1 MVELTCLCGVL
12 TWGGEKA
19 VLNPQVSGV
28 TTARLARAVGY
39 STQQVRDLERLGV
52 LPRADRGPNGYRRYL
67 PHHAVA
73 LRAYRAMADA
83 IGPVPA
89 RALMPELVG
98 GTVEAAAER
107 IDELHG
113 ALAKERTQVRD
124 ALRGLEVAVGES
136 TDLFAE
142 EDAMTI
148 AELAHALG
156 VRASALRHWER
167 EGLVHPARASRSAA
181 RSFGARAITEAR
193 IVAALRSGG
202 YGIPSIA
209 RVLEQVREQS
219 VTADAQRILTERLA
233 ALTRRSVALL
243 AAAGH
248 LHELLEMLGAETA
261 GAGED
266 G

>member
-1 MVELTCLCGVL
+1 MF
-12 TWGGEKA
+12 
-19 VLNPQVSGV
+19 NPQVSGL
-28 TTARLARAVGY
+28 TTAQLARAVGY

-52 LPRADRGPNGYRRYL
+52 LPRADRAPNGYRRYL
-67 PHHAVA
+67 AHHAVA
-73 LRAYRAMADA
+73 LHAYRSMAAA

-89 RALMPELVG
+89 RTLMPELVG

-113 ALAKERTQVRD
+113 ALAQERMQVRD

-136 TDLFAE
+136 SDLFSE

-148 AELAHALG
+148 SELAHALG

-167 EGLVHPARASRSAA
+167 EGLVHPARASLSTA
-181 RSFGARAITEAR
+181 RSFGARAVTEAR

-209 RVLEQVREQS
+209 RVLEQVREQP

-233 ALTRRSVALL
+233 GLTRRSVALL

-248 LHELLEMLGAETA
+248 LHELLEMLGAEAA

>member
-1 MVELTCLCGVL
+1 MY
-12 TWGGEKA
+12 
-19 VLNPQVSGV
+19 NPQVDV
-28 TTARLARAVGY
+28 FTTAQLARSVGY

-52 LPRADRGPNGYRRYL
+52 LPRADRGPNGYRHYL
-67 PHHAVA
+67 AHHAVA
-73 LRAYRAMADA
+73 LRAYRSMAAA

-98 GTVEAAAER
+98 ATVEAAAEC

-113 ALAKERTQVRD
+113 ALARERMQVKG

-142 EDAMTI
+142 DDAMTI

-167 EGLVHPARASRSAA
+167 EGLLHPVRASPSAA
-181 RSFGARAITEAR
+181 RSFGARAVTEAR
-193 IVAALRSGG
+193 IVVALRSGG

-209 RVLEQVREQS
+209 RVLEQVREHS
-219 VTADAQRILTERLA
+219 VTADAQLILTERLA
-233 ALTRRSVALL
+233 GLTRRSVALL
-243 AAAGH
+243 AAAGR
-248 LHELLEMLGAETA
+248 LHDLLEMLSAEEA
-261 GAGED
+261 GADED

>member
-1 MVELTCLCGVL
+1 MH
-12 TWGGEKA
+12 
-19 VLNPQVSGV
+19 NPQVDVFTS
-28 TTARLARAVGY
+28 AQLARSVGY

-52 LPRADRGPNGYRRYL
+52 LPRADRGANGYRRYL
-67 PHHAVA
+67 AHHAVA
-73 LRAYRAMADA
+73 LRAYRSLAAA

-89 RALMPELVG
+89 RTLMPELVG
-98 GTVEAAAER
+98 ATVEAAAER

-113 ALAKERTQVRD
+113 ALARERTQVKD
-124 ALRGLEVAVGES
+124 ALRGLEVAVSES
-136 TDLFAE
+136 TDLFSE
-142 EDAMTI
+142 DDAMTI

-167 EGLVHPARASRSAA
+167 EGLLHPARASPSAA

-209 RVLEQVREQS
+209 RVLEQVREHS

-233 ALTRRSVALL
+233 GLARRSVALL
-243 AAAGH
+243 AAAGR
-248 LHELLEMLGAETA
+248 LHDLLEMLNAEGA
-261 GAGED
+261 GAHRD